1 MRNQNVHSKILMTGN
16 ERHIFTLNCQYFFN
30 ISRIITFSFFL
41 NSAYKN
47 NFLMGGIFQSSVNFK
62 LPPVVKILASHN
74 WKTLDVFQLGKC
86 RWPQKI
92 FKAAYTW
99 AKPCKKRCIS
109 YINRPISSSFNIS
122 GDKILS
128 KFKDKATCRFF
139 VDYFVGSYISVKHVL
154 AAWIYQKQS
163 PERVPQKR

>member
-1 MRNQNVHSKILMTGN
+1 MVRGS

-30 ISRIITFSFFL
+30 ISRIIKFSFFL
-41 NSAYKN
+41 NSVYKN
-47 NFLMGGIFQSSVNFK
+47 NFLMGWFCQSSVNFK

-74 WKTLDVFQLGKC
+74 WKTLDFFQLGKR

-92 FKAAYTW
+92 FKAAYTLV
-99 AKPCKKRCIS
+99 KPCKKRYIS
-109 YINRPISSSFNIS
+109 YINRPVSSSFNIS

-128 KFKDKATCRFF
+128 KFKDKAIRRFF
-139 VDYFVGSYISVKHVL
+139 VDCFVGCYISVKRVS